1 MSVII
6 IRLCGFFGRFLLSHS
21 KQHNWTTTH
30 KVASNQNYTT
40 FPTPLRVSQAPGGA
54 VQTPVLTTAGWE
66 GNGKPP
72 SATLANELFQQQRH
86 SETEYANQKS
96 ENEDTPVFY
105 MKSQ

>member
-1 MSVII
+1 MGSLGVFYF
-6 IRLCGFFGRFLLSHS
+6 RTV
-21 KQHNWTTTH
+21 NNTTGLPTH
-30 KVASNQNYTT
+30 EVASHQNYTT

-72 SATLANELFQQQRH
+72 SATLANKLFQQQRY